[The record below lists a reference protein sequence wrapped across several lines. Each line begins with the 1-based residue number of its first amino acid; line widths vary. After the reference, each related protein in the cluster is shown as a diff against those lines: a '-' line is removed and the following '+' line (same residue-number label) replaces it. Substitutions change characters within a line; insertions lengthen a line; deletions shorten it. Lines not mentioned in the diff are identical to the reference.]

1 MVSEN
6 ISQNHIRL
14 CFFFF
19 ISHIASYSQSGE
31 ALISNLNVVAL
42 GPVSSFRV
50 VVTECCIDYKWAD
63 NKSFLKFTQI
73 WTWPVSVCK
82 VQATK

>member
-6 ISQNHIRL
+6 ISQNHIKL
-14 CFFFF
+14 CFF

-31 ALISNLNVVAL
+31 ALIAVSNLNVVAL

-50 VVTECCIDYKWAD
+50 VVTECCIDYK
-63 NKSFLKFTQI
+63 
-73 WTWPVSVCK
+73 
-82 VQATK
+82 